1 MKKRRALIFIFL
13 AAVTALAVVSELRLR
28 RESASATTSA
38 RLALPEFRPEDV
50 RSLEISWRTQ
60 KSTLDFVQDGGYWA
74 VKERAG
80 AQAASAQVA
89 DLLEGLAKAAPLK
102 ELEISGMDDL
112 GDLNLVSKEEI
123 AAPGAKPT
131 LKNSEG
137 ILAVLRDGNGAE
149 LLRIML
155 GRGHTRLAADRIGN
169 LAVQGYDGR
178 YIRVWYPDKTSRVF
192 LISRVFEKCVPN
204 PRQWIEPL
212 FLSKPENPVYARF
225 QRKRPGSETPTV
237 VWFVNTAKDKFQLLV
252 PSGEFDLEAFSQKYA
267 ALAAPFS
274 VDLVNNPP
282 KELQFN
288 DAFQTVMGDG
298 FAYLL
303 EFAKVEVE
311 GAAGDA
317 DADVYA
323 GRLTV
328 SFDPENVHRLIGE
341 PDDAFERRKKQ
352 LAARAEYEKR
362 TANGHVFLLKNGLLE
377 LLAQPPVKTL
387 KTAAQR
393 TSSATNSSAAN
404 SSATTNTSSSSA
416 AKKEE

>member
-1 MKKRRALIFIFL
+1 MKKRRVLIILFL
-13 AAVTALAVVSELRLR
+13 AAVTALAAVSELRLR
-28 RESASATTSA
+28 RESASNTASS
-38 RLALPEFRPEDV
+38 RLELPEFRPEDV

-60 KSTLDFVQDGGYWA
+60 KSTLDFMQDGQYWA

-89 DLLEGLAKAAPLK
+89 ELLEGLAKAAPLK
-102 ELEISGMDDL
+102 ELEISGMNDL
-112 GDLNLVSKEEI
+112 KDLNLVSPEEI
-123 AAPGAKPT
+123 AAPGAESG

-137 ILAVLRDGNGAE
+137 ILAVLRDEHGAE

-178 YIRVWYPDKTSRVF
+178 YIRVWYPDKSSRVF

-225 QRKRPGSETPTV
+225 QRKRPGAETASV
-237 VWFVNTAKDKFQLLV
+237 VWFVNSGKDDFELLV
-252 PSGEFDLEAFSQKYA
+252 PSGELDMEAFSQKYA

-282 KELQFN
+282 KDLKFN

-303 EFAKVEVE
+303 EFAKVEVDMPAE
-311 GAAGDA
+311 NP

-341 PDDAFERRKKQ
+341 PDDAFEHRKKR
-352 LAARAEYEKR
+352 LASRAEYEKR
-362 TANGHVFLLKNGLLE
+362 TANGRVFLLKTGLLE
-377 LLAQPPVKTL
+377 LLAQPPAKTL
-387 KTAAQR
+387 RTAAPR
-393 TSSATNSSAAN
+393 T
-404 SSATTNTSSSSA
+404 SATTSSD

>member
-1 MKKRRALIFIFL
+1 MKKRRVLIILFL

-28 RESASATTSA
+28 RESASNAASA

-50 RSLEISWRTQ
+50 RSLEITWRTQ

-102 ELEISGMDDL
+102 ELEISGMNDL
-112 GDLNLVSKEEI
+112 KDLNLVSPEEI
-123 AAPGAKPT
+123 AAPGAESG

-137 ILAVLRDGNGAE
+137 ILAVLRDANGAE
-149 LLRIML
+149 LLRIMF

-178 YIRVWYPDKTSRVF
+178 YIRVWYPDKSSRVF

-225 QRKRPGSETPTV
+225 QRKRPGAETASV
-237 VWFVNTAKDKFQLLV
+237 VWFVNSGKDNFELLV
-252 PSGEFDLEAFSQKYA
+252 PTGELDMEAFSQKYA

-274 VDLVNNPP
+274 VDLVHNPP
-282 KELQFN
+282 KDLQFN

-303 EFAKVEVE
+303 EFAKVEVDTPAE
-311 GAAGDA
+311 NP

-323 GRLTV
+323 GRMTV
-328 SFDPENVHRLIGE
+328 SFAPENVHRLIGE
-341 PDDAFERRKKQ
+341 PDDAFEHRKKK
-352 LAARAEYEKR
+352 LASRAEYEKR
-362 TANGHVFLLKNGLLE
+362 TANGRVFLLKTGLLE
-377 LLAQPPVKTL
+377 LLAQPPVRTL
-387 KTAAQR
+387 RTAPR
-393 TSSATNSSAAN
+393 TSSESSP
-404 SSATTNTSSSSA
+404 SD

>member
-1 MKKRRALIFIFL
+1 METAYLMKKRRVLVILFL
-13 AAVTALAVVSELRLR
+13 VAVTALAVVSELRLR
-28 RESASATTSA
+28 RESASNAASA
-38 RLALPEFRPEDV
+38 RLALPEFRPEEV

-60 KSTLDFVQDGGYWA
+60 KSTLGFVQDGGYWA

-112 GDLNLVSKEEI
+112 KDLNLVSPEEI
-123 AAPGAKPT
+123 AAPGAAPD
-131 LKNSEG
+131 LKNAEG
-137 ILAVLRDGNGAE
+137 ILSVLRDANGAE

-178 YIRVWYPDKTSRVF
+178 YIRVWYPDKSSRVF

-204 PRQWIEPL
+204 PRQWLEPL

-225 QRKRPGSETPTV
+225 QRKRPGAETASV
-237 VWFVNTAKDKFQLLV
+237 VWFVNTAKDKFQLVV
-252 PSGEFDLEAFSQKYA
+252 PSGELDLEAFSQKFA

-288 DAFQTVMGDG
+288 DAFQAVMGDG

-311 GAAGDA
+311 GGEE

-362 TANGHVFLLKNGLLE
+362 TANGRVFLLKTGLLE
-377 LLAQPPVKTL
+377 ILAQPPVRIL
-387 KTAAQR
+387 KTAAPR
-393 TSSATNSSAAN
+393 TSSDAASSG
-404 SSATTNTSSSSA
+404 

>member
-1 MKKRRALIFIFL
+1 MKKRRVLIILFL
-13 AAVTALAVVSELRLR
+13 AAVTALAVVSEMRLR
-28 RESASATTSA
+28 RESASNTASA

-102 ELEISGMDDL
+102 ELEISGTDDL
-112 GDLNLVSKEEI
+112 RDLNLVSPEEI
-123 AAPGAKPT
+123 AVPGADPA

-137 ILAVLRDGNGAE
+137 ILAVLRDANGAE

-178 YIRVWYPDKTSRVF
+178 YIRVWYPDKSSRVF

-225 QRKRPGSETPTV
+225 QRKRPGAETSSV
-237 VWFVNTAKDKFQLLV
+237 VWFVNSGKDDFELLV
-252 PSGEFDLEAFSQKYA
+252 PTGELDMEAFSQKYA

-274 VDLVNNPP
+274 VDLVQNPP
-282 KELQFN
+282 KELKFN

-303 EFAKVEVE
+303 EFAKVDSLSEE
-311 GAAGDA
+311 NE
-317 DADVYA
+317 ADVYA
-323 GRLTV
+323 GRMTV
-328 SFDPENVHRLIGE
+328 SFDPENVRRLIGE
-341 PDDAFERRKKQ
+341 PDDAFERRQKR
-352 LAARAEYEKR
+352 LASRAEYEKR
-362 TANGHVFLLKNGLLE
+362 TANGRVFLLKTGLLE

-387 KTAAQR
+387 RTAAPR
-393 TSSATNSSAAN
+393 TSSATPSSD
-404 SSATTNTSSSSA
+404 

>member
-1 MKKRRALIFIFL
+1 METAYLMKKRRVLIILFL
-13 AAVTALAVVSELRLR
+13 VAVTALAVVSELRLR
-28 RESASATTSA
+28 RESASNAASA

-60 KSTLDFVQDGGYWA
+60 KSTLDFVQDGQYWA

-102 ELEISGMDDL
+102 ELEISGMNDL
-112 GDLNLVSKEEI
+112 RDLNLVSPEEI
-123 AAPGAKPT
+123 AAPGAESG

-137 ILAVLRDGNGAE
+137 ILAVLRDGQGAE
-149 LLRIML
+149 MLRIML

-178 YIRVWYPDKTSRVF
+178 YIRVWYPDKSSRVF

-225 QRKRPGSETPTV
+225 QRKRPGAETAAV

-252 PSGEFDLEAFSQKYA
+252 PQGELDMEAFSQKYA

-282 KELQFN
+282 KDLKFD

-311 GAAGDA
+311 GGGEDTE
-317 DADVYA
+317 ADVYA
-323 GRLTV
+323 GRMTV

-341 PDDAFERRKKQ
+341 PDDAFEHRKKQ

-362 TANGHVFLLKNGLLE
+362 TANGRVFLLKTGLLE
-377 LLAQPPVKTL
+377 LLAQPPVKTVR
-387 KTAAQR
+387 TAAPR
-393 TSSATNSSAAN
+393 TSTSSATPSSD
-404 SSATTNTSSSSA
+404 

>member
-1 MKKRRALIFIFL
+1 MKKRRVLIILFL
-13 AAVTALAVVSELRLR
+13 AAVTALAAVSELRLR
-28 RESASATTSA
+28 RESASNTAAA

-50 RSLEISWRTQ
+50 RSLEITWRTQ

-102 ELEISGMDDL
+102 ELEISGMNDL
-112 GDLNLVSKEEI
+112 RDLNLVSPEEI
-123 AAPGAKPT
+123 AAPGAESG

-137 ILAVLRDGNGAE
+137 ILAVLRDANGAE
-149 LLRIML
+149 LLRIMF

-178 YIRVWYPDKTSRVF
+178 YIRVWYPDKSSRVF

-225 QRKRPGSETPTV
+225 QRKRPGAETASI
-237 VWFVNTAKDKFQLLV
+237 VWFVNTAKDKFQLV
-252 PSGEFDLEAFSQKYA
+252 IPQGELDLEAFSQKFA

-274 VDLVNNPP
+274 VDLVNLPP
-282 KELQFN
+282 DDLKFN
-288 DAFQTVMGDG
+288 DSFQTVMGDG
-298 FAYLL
+298 FSYLL
-303 EFAKVEVE
+303 EFARVDSISEE
-311 GAAGDA
+311 TE
-317 DADVYA
+317 ADVYA
-323 GRLTV
+323 GRMTV
-328 SFDPENVHRLIGE
+328 SFDSDNVHRLIGE
-341 PDDAFERRKKQ
+341 PDDAFEHRKKQ

-362 TANGHVFLLKNGLLE
+362 TANGRVFLLKTGLLE

-387 KTAAQR
+387 TTAAPH
-393 TSSATNSSAAN
+393 TSAAAP
-404 SSATTNTSSSSA
+404 SAEKNA
-416 AKKEE
+416 GKKEE

>member
-1 MKKRRALIFIFL
+1 METAYLMKKRRVVITVLFL
-13 AAVTALAVVSELRLR
+13 AAVTALAAVSELRLR
-28 RESASATTSA
+28 RESASNAASM

-60 KSTLDFVQDGGYWA
+60 KSTLDFMTDGQYWA

-102 ELEISGMDDL
+102 ELEISGMNDL
-112 GDLNLVSKEEI
+112 KDLNLVSPEEI
-123 AAPGAKPT
+123 AARGAASD

-137 ILAVLRDGNGAE
+137 ILAVLRDAGGAE

-225 QRKRPGSETPTV
+225 QRKRPGAETSSV
-237 VWFVNTAKDKFQLLV
+237 VWFVNTAKDKFQLIF
-252 PSGEFDLEAFSQKYA
+252 PQGELDMEAFSQKYS

-274 VDLVNNPP
+274 VDLVNLPP
-282 KELQFN
+282 EDLEFN
-288 DAFQTVMGDG
+288 DVFQTVMGDG

-303 EFAKVEVE
+303 EFAKVESISE
-311 GAAGDA
+311 EA

-323 GRLTV
+323 GRMTV
-328 SFDPENVHRLIGE
+328 SFDPEKVHRLIGE
-341 PDDAFERRKKQ
+341 PDDAFEHRKKQ
-352 LAARAEYEKR
+352 LSARAEYEKR
-362 TANGHVFLLKNGLLE
+362 TANGRVFLLKTGLLE

-387 KTAAQR
+387 KTSAPR
-393 TSSATNSSAAN
+393 TSAPAA
-404 SSATTNTSSSSA
+404 SDAI
-416 AKKEE
+416 KEE

>member
-1 MKKRRALIFIFL
+1 M
-13 AAVTALAVVSELRLR
+13 
-28 RESASATTSA
+28 
-38 RLALPEFRPEDV
+38 
-50 RSLEISWRTQ
+50 
-60 KSTLDFVQDGGYWA
+60 QDGQYWA

-89 DLLEGLAKAAPLK
+89 ELLEGLAKAAPLK
-102 ELEISGMDDL
+102 ELEISGMNDL
-112 GDLNLVSKEEI
+112 KDLNLVSPEEI
-123 AAPGAKPT
+123 AAPGAESG

-137 ILAVLRDGNGAE
+137 ILAVLRDEHGAE

-178 YIRVWYPDKTSRVF
+178 YIRVWYPDKSSRVF

-225 QRKRPGSETPTV
+225 QRKRPGAETASV
-237 VWFVNTAKDKFQLLV
+237 VWFVNSGKDDFELLV
-252 PSGEFDLEAFSQKYA
+252 PSGELDMEAFSQKYA

-282 KELQFN
+282 KDLKFN

-303 EFAKVEVE
+303 EFAKVEVDMPAE
-311 GAAGDA
+311 NP

-341 PDDAFERRKKQ
+341 PDDAFEHRKKR
-352 LAARAEYEKR
+352 LASRAEYEKR
-362 TANGHVFLLKNGLLE
+362 TANGRVFLLKTGLLE
-377 LLAQPPVKTL
+377 LLAQPPAKTL
-387 KTAAQR
+387 RTAAPR
-393 TSSATNSSAAN
+393 T
-404 SSATTNTSSSSA
+404 SATTSSD

>member
-1 MKKRRALIFIFL
+1 MKKRRVLIVLFL

-28 RESASATTSA
+28 RESASNTASA
-38 RLALPEFRPEDV
+38 RLVLPEFRPEDV

-60 KSTLDFVQDGGYWA
+60 KSTLDFVQDDRYWA

-102 ELEISGMDDL
+102 ELEISGIDDYR
-112 GDLNLVSKEEI
+112 DLNLVSPEEI
-123 AAPGAKPT
+123 AAPGADSG
-131 LKNSEG
+131 LKNAEG
-137 ILAVLRDGNGAE
+137 ILAVLRDEHGAE

-178 YIRVWYPDKTSRVF
+178 YIRVWYPDKSSRVF

-225 QRKRPGSETPTV
+225 QRKRPGEETASI
-237 VWFVNTAKDKFQLLV
+237 VWFVNTAKDKFQLV
-252 PSGEFDLEAFSQKYA
+252 IPQGELDLEAFSQKYS

-274 VDLVNNPP
+274 VDLVNLPP
-282 KELQFN
+282 DDLKFN
-288 DAFQTVMGDG
+288 DSFQTVMGDG

-303 EFAKVEVE
+303 EFARVDSVSEE
-311 GAAGDA
+311 AET
-317 DADVYA
+317 DVYA

-328 SFDPENVHRLIGE
+328 SFDPENVRRLIGE
-341 PDDAFERRKKQ
+341 PDDAFERRKNQ

-362 TANGHVFLLKNGLLE
+362 TANGRVFLLKTGLLE

-387 KTAAQR
+387 TTAAAR
-393 TSSATNSSAAN
+393 T
-404 SSATTNTSSSSA
+404 SATTAPNA
-416 AKKEE
+416 GKNAEKKED

>member
-1 MKKRRALIFIFL
+1 MKKRRVLIILFL
-13 AAVTALAVVSELRLR
+13 AAVTALAAVSELRLR
-28 RESASATTSA
+28 RESASNTASA
-38 RLALPEFRPEDV
+38 RLELPEFRPEDV

-60 KSTLDFVQDGGYWA
+60 KSTLDFMQDGQYWA

-89 DLLEGLAKAAPLK
+89 ELLEGLAKAAPLK
-102 ELEISGMDDL
+102 ELEISGMNDL
-112 GDLNLVSKEEI
+112 KDLNLVSPEEI
-123 AAPGAKPT
+123 AAPGAESG

-137 ILAVLRDGNGAE
+137 ILAVLRDEHGAE

-178 YIRVWYPDKTSRVF
+178 YIRVWYPDKSSRVF

-225 QRKRPGSETPTV
+225 QRKRPGAETASV
-237 VWFVNTAKDKFQLLV
+237 VWFVNSGKDDFELLV
-252 PSGEFDLEAFSQKYA
+252 PSGELDMEAFSQKYA

-282 KELQFN
+282 KDLKFN

-303 EFAKVEVE
+303 EFAKVEVDMPAE
-311 GAAGDA
+311 NP

-341 PDDAFERRKKQ
+341 PDDAFEHRKKR
-352 LAARAEYEKR
+352 LASRAEYEKR
-362 TANGHVFLLKNGLLE
+362 TANGRVFLLKTGLLE
-377 LLAQPPVKTL
+377 LLAQPPAKTL
-387 KTAAQR
+387 RTAVPR
-393 TSSATNSSAAN
+393 T
-404 SSATTNTSSSSA
+404 SATTSSD

>member
-1 MKKRRALIFIFL
+1 MKKRRVLIVLFL

-28 RESASATTSA
+28 RESAANTASA
-38 RLALPEFRPEDV
+38 RLELPEFRPEDV

-60 KSTLDFVQDGGYWA
+60 KSTLDFMPDGRYWA
-74 VKERAG
+74 VKERGG

-102 ELEISGMDDL
+102 ELEISGMNDL
-112 GDLNLVSKEEI
+112 RDLNLVSPEEI
-123 AAPGAKPT
+123 AAPGADSG
-131 LKNSEG
+131 LKNAEG
-137 ILAVLRDGNGAE
+137 ILAVLRDKDGAE

-178 YIRVWYPDKTSRVF
+178 YIRVWYPDKSSRVF

-225 QRKRPGSETPTV
+225 QRKRPGAETASII
-237 VWFVNTAKDKFQLLV
+237 WFVNTAKDKFQLV
-252 PSGEFDLEAFSQKYA
+252 IPQGELDLEAFSQKFS

-274 VDLVNNPP
+274 VDLVNLPP
-282 KELQFN
+282 DDLKFN
-288 DAFQTVMGDG
+288 DSFQTVMGDG

-303 EFAKVEVE
+303 EFARVDSVSEE
-311 GAAGDA
+311 AE
-317 DADVYA
+317 ADVYA
-323 GRLTV
+323 GRMTV

-341 PDDAFERRKKQ
+341 PDDAFEHRKKQ
-352 LAARAEYEKR
+352 LAARAEYEMR
-362 TANGHVFLLKNGLLE
+362 TANGRVFLLKTGLLE
-377 LLAQPPVKTL
+377 LLARPPVKTL
-387 KTAAQR
+387 TTAAPR
-393 TSSATNSSAAN
+393 TSESATSAGKNAGKN
-404 SSATTNTSSSSA
+404 AG
-416 AKKEE
+416 KKEE

>member
-1 MKKRRALIFIFL
+1 MKKRRVLIILFL

-28 RESASATTSA
+28 RESASNAASA

-50 RSLEISWRTQ
+50 RSLEITWRTQ

-102 ELEISGMDDL
+102 ELEISGMNDL
-112 GDLNLVSKEEI
+112 KDLNLVSPEEI
-123 AAPGAKPT
+123 AAPGAESG

-137 ILAVLRDGNGAE
+137 ILAVLRDVNGAE
-149 LLRIML
+149 LLRIMF
-155 GRGHTRLAADRIGN
+155 GRGHMRLAADRIGN

-178 YIRVWYPDKTSRVF
+178 YIRVWYPDKSSRVF

-225 QRKRPGSETPTV
+225 QRKRPGAETASV
-237 VWFVNTAKDKFQLLV
+237 VWFVNSGKDNFELLV
-252 PSGEFDLEAFSQKYA
+252 PTGELDMEAFSQKYA

-274 VDLVNNPP
+274 VDLVHNPP
-282 KELQFN
+282 KDLQFN

-303 EFAKVEVE
+303 EFAKVEVDTPAE
-311 GAAGDA
+311 NP

-323 GRLTV
+323 GRMTV
-328 SFDPENVHRLIGE
+328 SFAPENVHRLIGE
-341 PDDAFERRKKQ
+341 PDDAFEHRKKK
-352 LAARAEYEKR
+352 LASRAEYEKR
-362 TANGHVFLLKNGLLE
+362 TANGRVFLLKTGLLE
-377 LLAQPPVKTL
+377 LLAQPPVRTL
-387 KTAAQR
+387 RTAPR
-393 TSSATNSSAAN
+393 TSSESSP
-404 SSATTNTSSSSA
+404 SD

>member
-1 MKKRRALIFIFL
+1 MKKRRVLIILFL

-28 RESASATTSA
+28 RESASNAASA

-50 RSLEISWRTQ
+50 RSLEITWRTQ

-102 ELEISGMDDL
+102 ELEISGMNDL
-112 GDLNLVSKEEI
+112 KDLNLVSPEEI
-123 AAPGAKPT
+123 AAPGAESG

-137 ILAVLRDGNGAE
+137 ILAVLRDANGAE
-149 LLRIML
+149 LLRIMF

-178 YIRVWYPDKTSRVF
+178 YIRVWYPDKSSRVF

-225 QRKRPGSETPTV
+225 QRKRPGAETASV
-237 VWFVNTAKDKFQLLV
+237 VWFVNSGKDNFELLV
-252 PSGEFDLEAFSQKYA
+252 PTGELDMEAFSQKYA
-267 ALAAPFS
+267 ALATPFS
-274 VDLVNNPP
+274 VDLVHNPP
-282 KELQFN
+282 KDLQFN

-303 EFAKVEVE
+303 EFAKVEVDTPAE
-311 GAAGDA
+311 NP

-323 GRLTV
+323 GRMTV
-328 SFDPENVHRLIGE
+328 SFAPENVHRLIGE
-341 PDDAFERRKKQ
+341 PDDAFEHRKKK
-352 LAARAEYEKR
+352 LASRAEYEKR
-362 TANGHVFLLKNGLLE
+362 TANGRVFLLKTGLLE
-377 LLAQPPVKTL
+377 LLAQPPVRTL
-387 KTAAQR
+387 RTAPR
-393 TSSATNSSAAN
+393 TSSESSP
-404 SSATTNTSSSSA
+404 SD

>member
-1 MKKRRALIFIFL
+1 MKKRRVLIILFL

-28 RESASATTSA
+28 RESASNAPSA

-60 KSTLDFVQDGGYWA
+60 KSTLDFMPDGQYWA

-80 AQAASAQVA
+80 TQAASAQVA
-89 DLLEGLAKAAPLK
+89 ELLEGLAKAAPLK
-102 ELEISGMDDL
+102 ELEISGTDDL
-112 GDLNLVSKEEI
+112 KDLNLVSPEEI
-123 AAPGAKPT
+123 AAPGAESG

-137 ILAVLRDGNGAE
+137 ILAVLRDEQGAE

-178 YIRVWYPDKTSRVF
+178 YIRVWYPDKSSRVF

-225 QRKRPGSETPTV
+225 QRKRPGAETASI
-237 VWFVNTAKDKFQLLV
+237 VWFVNTAKDKFQLV
-252 PSGEFDLEAFSQKYA
+252 IPQGELDLDAFSQKFS

-274 VDLVNNPP
+274 VDLVNFPP
-282 KELQFN
+282 DDLKFN
-288 DAFQTVMGDG
+288 DSFQTVMGDG

-303 EFAKVEVE
+303 EFARVDSVSEE
-311 GAAGDA
+311 AET
-317 DADVYA
+317 DVYA
-323 GRLTV
+323 GRMTV
-328 SFDPENVHRLIGE
+328 SFDPDNVHRLIGE
-341 PDDAFERRKKQ
+341 PDDVFEHRKKQ

-362 TANGHVFLLKNGLLE
+362 TANGRVFLLKTGLLE

-387 KTAAQR
+387 TTAVPR
-393 TSSATNSSAAN
+393 T
-404 SSATTNTSSSSA
+404 SATTAPSA
-416 AKKEE
+416 GKNAEKKEE

>member
-1 MKKRRALIFIFL
+1 METAYLMKKRRVVIVLFL

-28 RESASATTSA
+28 RESASNSPSA

-60 KSTLDFVQDGGYWA
+60 KSTLDFVSDGQYWA

-102 ELEISGMDDL
+102 ELEISGIGDYK
-112 GDLNLVSKEEI
+112 DLNLVSPEEI
-123 AAPGAKPT
+123 AAPDADPA

-178 YIRVWYPDKTSRVF
+178 YIRVWYPDKSSRVF

-225 QRKRPGSETPTV
+225 QRRRPGAETSSV
-237 VWFVNTAKDKFQLLV
+237 VWFVNTTKDKFQLV
-252 PSGEFDLEAFSQKYA
+252 FPQGELDMEAFSQKYS

-274 VDLVNNPP
+274 VDLMNLPP
-282 KELQFN
+282 DDLEFN
-288 DAFQTVMGDG
+288 DLFQTVMGDG

-303 EFAKVEVE
+303 EFARIDSISEE
-311 GAAGDA
+311 T

-341 PDDAFERRKKQ
+341 PDDAFEHRKKQ

-362 TANGHVFLLKNGLLE
+362 TANGRVFLLKTGLLE
-377 LLAQPPVKTL
+377 LLAEPPVKTL
-387 KTAAQR
+387 KTAAPL
-393 TSSATNSSAAN
+393 TSATA
-404 SSATTNTSSSSA
+404 SSSE
-416 AKKEE
+416 KKEE

>member
-1 MKKRRALIFIFL
+1 METAYLMKKRRALITVLFL

-28 RESASATTSA
+28 RESASDSASA

-50 RSLEISWRTQ
+50 RSFEISWRTQ
-60 KSTLDFVQDGGYWA
+60 KSTLDFVQDGQYWA

-102 ELEISGMDDL
+102 ELEISGIDDYR
-112 GDLNLVSKEEI
+112 DLNLVSPEEI
-123 AAPGAKPT
+123 AAPGAAAD

-137 ILAVLRDGNGAE
+137 ILAVLRDTNGAE

-178 YIRVWYPDKTSRVF
+178 YIRVWYPDKSSRVF

-225 QRKRPGSETPTV
+225 QRKRPGAETSSSV
-237 VWFVNTAKDKFQLLV
+237 VWFVNTAKDKFELLF
-252 PSGEFDLEAFSQKYA
+252 PAGELDMEAFSQKYA

-282 KELQFN
+282 KDLQFN

-303 EFAKVEVE
+303 EFAKVETVSE
-311 GAAGDA
+311 ET

-323 GRLTV
+323 GRMTV

-341 PDDAFERRKKQ
+341 PDDAFEHRKKQ

-362 TANGHVFLLKNGLLE
+362 TANGRVFLLKTGLLE
-377 LLAQPPVKTL
+377 LLAQAPVRTL
-387 KTAAQR
+387 KTAAPR
-393 TSSATNSSAAN
+393 TAAPK
-404 SSATTNTSSSSA
+404 ADDA
-416 AKKEE
+416 EKEE

>member
-1 MKKRRALIFIFL
+1 MKKRRVLIILFL

-28 RESASATTSA
+28 RESASNAASA
-38 RLALPEFRPEDV
+38 RLELPEFRPEDV

-60 KSTLDFVQDGGYWA
+60 KSTLDFVQDGQYWA
-74 VKERAG
+74 VKERGG

-89 DLLEGLAKAAPLK
+89 ELLEGLAKAAPLK
-102 ELEISGMDDL
+102 ELEISGTDDL
-112 GDLNLVSKEEI
+112 RDLNLISPEEI
-123 AAPGAKPT
+123 AAPGADSA

-137 ILAVLRDGNGAE
+137 ILAVLRDANGAE
-149 LLRIML
+149 LLRIIL

-178 YIRVWYPDKTSRVF
+178 YIRVWYPDKSSRVF

-225 QRKRPGSETPTV
+225 QRKRPGAETASV
-237 VWFVNTAKDKFQLLV
+237 VWFVNAGKDDFELLV
-252 PSGEFDLEAFSQKYA
+252 PMGELDMEAFSQKYA

-282 KELQFN
+282 KDLKFN
-288 DAFQTVMGDG
+288 DAFQTVMSDG

-303 EFAKVEVE
+303 EFAKVDSLSEE
-311 GAAGDA
+311 NET
-317 DADVYA
+317 DVYA
-323 GRLTV
+323 GRMTV

-341 PDDAFERRKKQ
+341 PDDAFEHRKKQ

-362 TANGHVFLLKNGLLE
+362 TTNGRVFLLKTGLLE
-377 LLAQPPVKTL
+377 LLAQAPVRTL
-387 KTAAQR
+387 KTAAPR
-393 TSSATNSSAAN
+393 TAAPK
-404 SSATTNTSSSSA
+404 ADDA
-416 AKKEE
+416 EKEE

>member
-1 MKKRRALIFIFL
+1 MKKRRVVITVLFL
-13 AAVTALAVVSELRLR
+13 AAVTVLAVVSELRLR
-28 RESASATTSA
+28 RESASNSVAE

-60 KSTLDFVQDGGYWA
+60 KSTLDFMVDGQYWA

-102 ELEISGMDDL
+102 ELEISGINDYK
-112 GDLNLVSKEEI
+112 DLNLVSPEEI
-123 AAPGAKPT
+123 AVPGAPSD

-137 ILAVLRDGNGAE
+137 ILAVLRDAGGAE

-204 PRQWIEPL
+204 PRQWLEPL

-225 QRKRPGSETPTV
+225 QRKLTGEETPAV
-237 VWFVNTAKDKFQLLV
+237 VWFVNTAKDKFQLIV
-252 PSGEFDLEAFSQKYA
+252 PQGELDMEAFSQKYA

-282 KELQFN
+282 KDLQFK

-303 EFAKVEVE
+303 EFAKVESISE
-311 GAAGDA
+311 ET

-362 TANGHVFLLKNGLLE
+362 TANGRIFLLKTGLLE

-387 KTAAQR
+387 KTAAPR
-393 TSSATNSSAAN
+393 TSAPVASD
-404 SSATTNTSSSSA
+404 

>member
-1 MKKRRALIFIFL
+1 MKKRRVVIILFL

-28 RESASATTSA
+28 RESASASTAA

-50 RSLEISWRTQ
+50 RSLEISWRNQ
-60 KSTLDFVQDGGYWA
+60 KCTLDFVADGGYWA

-102 ELEISGMDDL
+102 ELEISGPDDCR
-112 GDLNLVSKEEI
+112 DLNLVSQEEI
-123 AAPGAKPT
+123 SAPGASSD

-137 ILAVLRDGNGAE
+137 ILVVLRDGQGAE
-149 LLRIML
+149 LLRLML

-178 YIRVWYPDKTSRVF
+178 YIRVWYPGRSSRIF

-225 QRKRPGSETPTV
+225 QRKRPGSETSSV
-237 VWFVNTAKDKFQLLV
+237 VWFVNSGKEKFQLLF
-252 PSGEFDLEAFSQKYA
+252 PQGELDMEAFSQKYS

-274 VDLVNNPP
+274 IDLVNIPP
-282 KELQFN
+282 KDLEFN
-288 DAFQTVMGDG
+288 DIFQTVMGDG

-303 EFAKVEVE
+303 EFAKVESISDE
-311 GAAGDA
+311 A
-317 DADVYA
+317 DTDVYA
-323 GRLTV
+323 GRMTV
-328 SFDPENVHRLIGE
+328 SFDPDNVHRLIGE
-341 PDDAFERRKKQ
+341 PDDAFEHRKKQ

-362 TANGHVFLLKNGLLE
+362 TANGRIFLLKTGLLE
-377 LLAQPPVKTL
+377 LLAQPPAKSTGSPAPAS
-387 KTAAQR
+387 AASA
-393 TSSATNSSAAN
+393 SSAPD
-404 SSATTNTSSSSA
+404 

>member
-1 MKKRRALIFIFL
+1 MKKRRVLIILFL

-28 RESASATTSA
+28 RESASNAASA
-38 RLALPEFRPEDV
+38 RLELPEFRPEDV

-60 KSTLDFVQDGGYWA
+60 KSTLDFVQDGQYWA
-74 VKERAG
+74 VKERGG

-89 DLLEGLAKAAPLK
+89 ELLEGLAKAAPLK
-102 ELEISGMDDL
+102 ELEISGTDDL
-112 GDLNLVSKEEI
+112 RDLNLISPEEI
-123 AAPGAKPT
+123 AAPGADSA

-137 ILAVLRDGNGAE
+137 ILAVLRDANGAE
-149 LLRIML
+149 LLRIIL

-178 YIRVWYPDKTSRVF
+178 YIRVWYPDKSSRVF

-225 QRKRPGSETPTV
+225 QRKRPGAETASV
-237 VWFVNTAKDKFQLLV
+237 VWFVNSGKDDFELLV
-252 PSGEFDLEAFSQKYA
+252 PMGELDMEAFSQKYA

-282 KELQFN
+282 KDLKFN
-288 DAFQTVMGDG
+288 DAFQTVMSDG

-303 EFAKVEVE
+303 EFAKVDSLSEE
-311 GAAGDA
+311 NET
-317 DADVYA
+317 DVYA
-323 GRLTV
+323 GRMTV
-328 SFDPENVHRLIGE
+328 SFDPENVRRLIGE
-341 PDDAFERRKKQ
+341 PDDAFERRQKR
-352 LAARAEYEKR
+352 LASRAEYEKR
-362 TANGHVFLLKNGLLE
+362 TANGRVFLLKTGLLE

-387 KTAAQR
+387 RTAAPR
-393 TSSATNSSAAN
+393 TSSATPSSD
-404 SSATTNTSSSSA
+404 